1 MTIVHP
7 PLFPN
12 EPTAYRTLLLTED
25 GRIAKSV
32 PLAARDDDEALSLVA
47 AMERNGGI
55 ELWDGLRFMA
65 HFGPNPMAEAAA

>member
-7 PLFPN
+7 PLFSG
-12 EPTAYRTLLLTED
+12 EPTAYRTLLLTDD
-25 GRIAKSV
+25 GRILRSV

-47 AMERNGGI
+47 AMVRDAGI

-65 HFGPNPMAEAAA
+65 HFGPNPMAEAAT